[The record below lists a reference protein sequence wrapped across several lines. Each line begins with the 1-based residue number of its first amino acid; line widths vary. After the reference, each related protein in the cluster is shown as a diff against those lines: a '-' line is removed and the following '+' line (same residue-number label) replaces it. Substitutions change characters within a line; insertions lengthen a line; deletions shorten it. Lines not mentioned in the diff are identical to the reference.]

1 MENFVAAEPN
11 KSSTSR
17 PCSIQGNLSTISNLS
32 ESSELCH
39 QSEYKRRRVIDD
51 AKEGDGIPSSS
62 KKQALKH
69 NSVIDESLISADGK
83 NSETDL
89 NNNAEIDAN
98 DENNEQKRSLICGAI
113 TSPTQCQE
121 ICVKESEDIELEE
134 EMDEKKEDIKPL
146 TNKSFFSSERLS
158 EFLQDLPSEQFK
170 NAKDSCERNRLPPS
184 LAAEIQSL
192 KSQTRD
198 DETDVEQNRGAFKH
212 GLLIHAEHFGPDI
225 KKWTEEGRALLH
237 GNSNYEVLDA
247 IEGCTSEN
255 INGELEVNTSNDPES
270 VQSGQAGN
278 EIGPVVGNQQEPA
291 EDSKEPE
298 SMQTD
303 EEELTEQNKLPN
315 EAIGIMEDE
324 ENNPQS
330 IDIEQPTC
338 CEQNEDNI
346 LYDSDFDCVITGE
359 SLWASDSPRKK
370 IYLARKRLERATM
383 RSKPEPRIMPSR
395 RRRSK
400 DDAEA
405 SHLGSSRPYPRS
417 RYNSSSSLPSTS
429 MTMRRGFSN
438 QAATEAKYN
447 QRCSTGREYIKAVK
461 SALQIFGI
469 SEDTAASMSVLALSA
484 DFLVPSACVFGRPHL
499 VQVFLPDSP
508 HDELC
513 FLVGDVLRIKL
524 LKVRCLLNDDYRKL
538 FDKML
543 ADCQKKINFIE
554 YQDVRVRTDEGFQ
567 RIPDDWPETV
577 FSLPRGFLV
586 KPLLPLVPIPSLN
599 LYNEI
604 TKFLTDPRY
613 FNLHSWIEAV
623 DAGAFASAAVSSVSE
638 LSVPPSAITIDPWKV
653 QPSDFFCSIKAQF
666 LQDFIGTKATERTS
680 LILALPLA
688 KEPLQLL
695 TALLDPVLK
704 NFAVAC
710 GPTYTLHF
718 ASMGFV
724 CYLFYRLFVHFYIGR
739 GNATPNEIAELRSK
753 FRLIEE
759 KGDDVFYKYDVFTQL
774 HKMHNQA
781 VFSLKTLTE
790 NTPKIL
796 MAGACLQANYLL
808 NHDPDKYTE
817 EDESRRLLYPSP
829 DEARRDILE
838 LFKSQI
844 RSAII
849 GLLESV
855 NEANDFF
862 TEMILR
868 SLKMFYQPFNQ
879 GGDFVAHQ
887 LLGLGFETIQ
897 GLDSEE
903 GFFKFKQSED
913 KMVAYE
919 DVQVAI
925 KHLIF
930 KRNSLKLRSYNVINI
945 IPKMA
950 RQVVFFRKALM
961 HARRC
966 LSENWWMAFHNK
978 SADVS
983 AKDSIVVL
991 RQTLK
996 KLFGIVEHWT
1006 RMMYNDIVRGT
1017 GEEML
1022 NNIKLECGTL
1032 VQFLYNLEFKS
1043 LPILDP
1049 PPREYKMEEEG
1060 IESIVQLIMP
1070 QSVLPFLPPLS
1081 GEEPQNSVEPS
1092 PAVSPSSIS
1101 SASFVWTITSPT
1113 ISSRNP
1119 TSANLRTLNLIPT
1132 TSRPPVPKTTTNKNL
1147 IITSSNIA
1155 QNSGAHLRNNPP
1167 LNNFIVLKNASN
1179 VNTGLPRPFCPSIL
1193 KSRRRPQPF
1202 VRMYNAAKIP
1212 AVPTGQTMNA
1222 SSIAG
1227 VATATNSVASIMTT
1241 TSPSSS
1247 SSNSLGIRNLGGDL
1261 LVTKPEPP
1269 DASQQ
1274 KNVVITVP
1282 QPRSPDPIERA
1293 DENQPASHSMDRREL
1308 GRWNRM
1314 SKIFSH
1320 QPLATTSTSD
1330 SDPNNG
1336 GVM

>member
-1 MENFVAAEPN
+1 
-11 KSSTSR
+11 
-17 PCSIQGNLSTISNLS
+17 
-32 ESSELCH
+32 
-39 QSEYKRRRVIDD
+39 
-51 AKEGDGIPSSS
+51 
-62 KKQALKH
+62 
-69 NSVIDESLISADGK
+69 
-83 NSETDL
+83 
-89 NNNAEIDAN
+89 
-98 DENNEQKRSLICGAI
+98 
-113 TSPTQCQE
+113 
-121 ICVKESEDIELEE
+121 
-134 EMDEKKEDIKPL
+134 
-146 TNKSFFSSERLS
+146 
-158 EFLQDLPSEQFK
+158 
-170 NAKDSCERNRLPPS
+170 
-184 LAAEIQSL
+184 
-192 KSQTRD
+192 
-198 DETDVEQNRGAFKH
+198 
-212 GLLIHAEHFGPDI
+212 
-225 KKWTEEGRALLH
+225 
-237 GNSNYEVLDA
+237 
-247 IEGCTSEN
+247 
-255 INGELEVNTSNDPES
+255 
-270 VQSGQAGN
+270 
-278 EIGPVVGNQQEPA
+278 
-291 EDSKEPE
+291 
-298 SMQTD
+298 
-303 EEELTEQNKLPN
+303 
-315 EAIGIMEDE
+315 
-324 ENNPQS
+324 
-330 IDIEQPTC
+330 
-338 CEQNEDNI
+338 
-346 LYDSDFDCVITGE
+346 
-359 SLWASDSPRKK
+359 
-370 IYLARKRLERATM
+370 M
-383 RSKPEPRIMPSR
+383 RSKPESRFMSSR

-405 SHLGSSRPYPRS
+405 SRLGSFLSRPYPRS
-417 RYNSSSSLPSTS
+417 RYNSTSSLPSTS
-429 MTMRRGFSN
+429 MRRGFN
-438 QAATEAKYN
+438 KQAVTEAEYN
-447 QRCSTGREYIKAVK
+447 QRCSMGREYIKAVK
-461 SALQIFGI
+461 NALQIFGI

-499 VQVFLPDSP
+499 VQVFLPDPP

-577 FSLPRGFLV
+577 FSLPRGFLM

-604 TKFLTDPRY
+604 TNLLTDPRY

-638 LSVPPSAITIDPWKV
+638 LSVPPSVITIDPWKV
-653 QPSDFFCSIKAQF
+653 QRSDFFCSIKAQF

-724 CYLFYRLFVHFYIGR
+724 YYLFYRLFVHFYIGR
-739 GNATPNEIAELRSK
+739 GNATPIEIAELRSK

-817 EDESRRLLYPSP
+817 EDESRRLLYSSP

-903 GFFKFKQSED
+903 GFFKFKQSGD
-913 KMVAYE
+913 KMVAYK

-930 KRNSLKLRSYNVINI
+930 KRNSLKLRSYNVIHI

-966 LSENWWMAFHNK
+966 LSENWWMAFHNE
-978 SADVS
+978 SADVN

-1049 PPREYKMEEEG
+1049 PPKEYRMEEEG

-1070 QSVLPFLPPLS
+1070 QSVLPFLPPLLS
-1081 GEEPQNSVEPS
+1081 EETQNSVEAS

-1101 SASFVWTITSPT
+1101 STSFVWTITSPT
-1113 ISSRNP
+1113 VSSRNS
-1119 TSANLRTLNLIPT
+1119 TSANLRTSNLIPT
-1132 TSRPPVPKTTTNKNL
+1132 TFGSPVPKIITNRNL

-1155 QNSGAHLRNNPP
+1155 QHSGAHPRANPP
-1167 LNNFIVLKNASN
+1167 LNKFIILKNASN
-1179 VNTGLPRPFCPSIL
+1179 VNTGPPRPFCPSIL

-1202 VRMYNAAKIP
+1202 VRMYSAVKIP
-1212 AVPTGQTMNA
+1212 AVSTGQTMNT
-1222 SSIAG
+1222 SSIVD
-1227 VATATNSVASIMTT
+1227 VASVTNGVASIMTT
-1241 TSPSSS
+1241 ASLGGS
-1247 SSNSLGIRNLGGDL
+1247 SSNSLGIGNLDGDL

-1274 KNVVITVP
+1274 KNVVTAVS
-1282 QPRSPDPIERA
+1282 QLRSPDSIERA
-1293 DENQPASHSMDRREL
+1293 DENQLASHSMDRREL
-1308 GRWNRM
+1308 GRWNRA
-1314 SKIFSH
+1314 SKILFH
-1320 QPLATTSTSD
+1320 QRLTATSTSD